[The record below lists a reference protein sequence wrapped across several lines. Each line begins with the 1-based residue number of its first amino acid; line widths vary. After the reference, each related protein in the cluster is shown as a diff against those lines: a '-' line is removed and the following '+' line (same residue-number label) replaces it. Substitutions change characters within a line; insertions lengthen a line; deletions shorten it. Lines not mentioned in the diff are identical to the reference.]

1 MCVPT
6 GLITRG
12 ATGGE
17 RVLEARSTSCISYFG
32 YEHVS
37 KIRRNTFNTLTKAMY
52 YLILL
57 IIHIPAPPPLKITQ
71 LRLCCS
77 PATMPFTY
85 RTLPAKVVWVT
96 AIAPYVILTCLLI
109 RGQSEV
115 FMQKNILTLWS
126 NYYNIL
132 IGSFFIKIDENLQYS
147 HWILLS
153 N

>member
-57 IIHIPAPPPLKITQ
+57 IIHIPAPPPSQNHPVAPL
-71 LRLCCS
+71 L
-77 PATMPFTY
+77 FTCNHAFHLPDFTCQGCVGDSH
-85 RTLPAKVVWVT
+85 RTLRNSHLPSHQRSVRSIYAEEHFD
-96 AIAPYVILTCLLI
+96 AMIEL
-109 RGQSEV
+109 
-115 FMQKNILTLWS
+115 
-126 NYYNIL
+126 
-132 IGSFFIKIDENLQYS
+132 LQYS
-147 HWILLS
+147 HWILFYK
-153 N
+153 NR